1 MSVRPLVSNA
11 IGEMG
16 ITQLLL
22 KLNPLFVF
30 LTLWGFFGSQMKVQI
45 ALPALKID
53 YITDFFVKLLLLKS
67 KRESSIQLTLS
78 ASQWDM

>member
-30 LTLWGFFGSQMKVQI
+30 LTLWGIFWF
-45 ALPALKID
+45 
-53 YITDFFVKLLLLKS
+53 TD
-67 KRESSIQLTLS
+67 ESTNSFAGIEDRLHY
-78 ASQWDM
+78 